1 MMAQRLPLPIQTMYA
16 ELVERCSMDRL
27 IADFP
32 ITGSFFTKVTNGRS
46 YWYFRSGS
54 DEQGKRGDRY
64 VGPDS
69 PDLQRQ
75 IENHRQAKASFR
87 ERRMMLTSLQRAGLR
102 GPDSRT
108 GRILEALAD
117 AGVFRLRAVV
127 VGTAAYQAYSGL
139 LGVLLANR
147 NAMTDDLDLAQFP
160 SISIAVG
167 DQVQLP
173 FGDILRKVDPR
184 FEAVPHQ
191 IDGRRATHYTIGN
204 EFRVDILAPNRG
216 PDDETPVTLPALQ
229 VEAQPL
235 RFLDFLIYQ
244 EVQAVALYG
253 GGIAINVP
261 APERYALHKLLVS
274 RMRIKTEQSQAK
286 ALKDLRQAGELID
299 VLVVQRPYELQDLWN
314 EMRERGPKWRR
325 MTDEAVGLL
334 DWATGTPMIRQR
346 FLSTVGANDEQ
357 ASPTDEENAAQDDAP
372 GSSGMEP

>member
-1 MMAQRLPLPIQTMYA
+1 MAQHLPLPIQTVYA

-32 ITGSFFTKVTNGRS
+32 ITGSFFTKTASGRN
-46 YWYFRSGS
+46 YWYFRSAT
-54 DEQGKRGDRY
+54 DEQGKRTDRY
-64 VGPDS
+64 VGPDT
-69 PDLQRQ
+69 PELRQRIQ
-75 IENHRQAKASFR
+75 EHREAKASFR
-87 ERRMMLTSLQRAGLR
+87 ERRMMVTSLQRVGLR
-102 GPDSRT
+102 GPDART

-127 VGTAAYQAYSGL
+127 VGTAAYQSYSGL
-139 LGVLLANR
+139 LGTLLSNR

-173 FGDILRKVDPR
+173 FGDILRRVDPR
-184 FEAVPHQ
+184 FEAVPHP
-191 IDGRRATHYTIGN
+191 IDGRHATHYAIGN

-216 PDDETPVTLPALQ
+216 PNDETPVTLPALQ

-286 ALKDLRQAGELID
+286 ALKDLRQAGELLG
-299 VLVVQRPYELQDLWN
+299 VLVEQRPYELQDLWI
-314 EMRERGPKWRR
+314 EMRNRGPKWRR
-325 MTDEAVGLL
+325 MAEEAVGLL
-334 DWATGTPMIRQR
+334 DWATGASSVRER
-346 FLSTVGANDEQ
+346 FLSVVGAQGEEP
-357 ASPTDEENAAQDDAP
+357 APEGEENAAPNDPSDAD
-372 GSSGMEP
+372 GFEP

>member
-1 MMAQRLPLPIQTMYA
+1 MAQNLPLPIQTMYA

-32 ITGSFFTKVTNGRS
+32 VSGSFFTKTANGRN
-46 YWYFRSGS
+46 YWYFRSGT
-54 DEQGKRGDRY
+54 DEHGKRRDRY
-64 VGPDS
+64 VGPDT
-69 PDLQRQ
+69 PELQQQ
-75 IENHRQAKASFR
+75 ILKHRQAKASFR
-87 ERRMMLTSLQRAGLR
+87 ERRMMLTSLQRTGLR
-102 GPDSRT
+102 GPDART

-127 VGTAAYQAYSGL
+127 VGTAAYQTYSGL

-167 DQVQLP
+167 DQVHLP
-173 FGDILRKVDPR
+173 FGDILKEVDPR
-184 FEAVPHQ
+184 FEAVPHP
-191 IDGRRATHYTIGN
+191 IDGRHATHYAIGN

-216 PDDETPVTLPALQ
+216 PDDETPVALPALQ

-244 EVQAVALYG
+244 EVKAVVLYG

-261 APERYALHKLLVS
+261 APERYALHKLIVS

-286 ALKDLRQAGELID
+286 ALKDLRQAGELLG
-299 VLVVQRPYELQDLWN
+299 VLVEQRPYELQDLWT

-325 MTDEAVGLL
+325 MAEEAVGLL
-334 DWATGTPMIRQR
+334 DWATGTPEIRER
-346 FLSTVGANDEQ
+346 FLSTVGAHDE
-357 ASPTDEENAAQDDAP
+357 APSPANKKDTALDDPSDA
-372 GSSGMEP
+372 GGMEP